1 MAAPGTACRLA
12 SRVNDRPLTHGDA
25 LARIERMICTRCVPV
40 SRESED
46 GIGESDRGHG
56 MTTAVASF
64 AIEGWDED
72 VYDAP
77 AEGSALAR
85 ATVRKRFTGDLAG
98 TSVAE
103 LQMVKARPDSGEG
116 YIATERVTGTLHGRA
131 GTFVI
136 QHGGFSLGDGEM
148 TQFGH
153 IIHESGTGE
162 LTGLRGTGRYQHDA
176 NGAVLTLEYELPD
189 R

>member
-1 MAAPGTACRLA
+1 
-12 SRVNDRPLTHGDA
+12 
-25 LARIERMICTRCVPV
+25 
-40 SRESED
+40 
-46 GIGESDRGHG
+46 

-64 AIEGWDED
+64 AIEGWEEA

-85 ATVRKRFTGDLAG
+85 ATVRKRFTGDLEG

-116 YIATERVTGTLHGRA
+116 YIATERVTGSLHGRS

-136 QHGGFSLGDGEM
+136 QHGGFTVNGGVTE
-148 TQFGH
+148 QFGY
-153 IIHESGTGE
+153 IIDQSGTGE
-162 LTGLRGTGRYQHDA
+162 LAGLRGTGRYQHDE
-176 NGAVLTLEYELPD
+176 NGAVLTLEYELPAK
-189 R
+189 